1 MTSLVFN
8 PTRLTND
15 VDKMVHRFFG
25 HPDFRSEC
33 DCDCESGFA
42 PKVNIRDNKEDLRLT
57 FELPGVNKDEIK
69 VTIQDNVLSVS
80 GERKVASTETEGEWV
95 RNEIT
100 TGSFC
105 RSFTL
110 PDTVNTDSIS
120 ADYTNGLLEVKLTK
134 REEVKPKEIE
144 VTVK

>member
-8 PTRLTND
+8 PTRLTSD
-15 VDKMVHRFFG
+15 VDKMVNRFFG
-25 HPDFRSEC
+25 RPTFHG
-33 DCDCESGFA
+33 DCECGFA

-57 FELPGVNKDEIK
+57 FEVPGMNKDDIK

-80 GERKVASTETEGEWV
+80 GERKAETSENDGDWV
-95 RNEIT
+95 RNEIS

-110 PDTVNTDSIS
+110 PDTVNSDSIS
-120 ADYTNGLLEVKLTK
+120 ADYTGGMLEIKLDK
-134 REEVKPKEIE
+134 LEEVKPKEIE
-144 VTVK
+144 VKIK